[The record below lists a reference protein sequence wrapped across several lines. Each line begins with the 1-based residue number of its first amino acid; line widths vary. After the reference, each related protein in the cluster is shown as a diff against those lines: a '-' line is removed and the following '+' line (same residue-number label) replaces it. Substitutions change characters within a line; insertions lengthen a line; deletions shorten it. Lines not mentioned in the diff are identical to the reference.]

1 MNSSTEQEKP
11 KLTKGEHH
19 VYYQVG
25 IAKYGDRLLRYSDLP
40 DDDGGWIR
48 DNKYRPYSFDLVF
61 LRVKDRDKPVSA
73 WWTGRIWEGRLWK
86 PEYKVTAWKRNE
98 NWD

>member
-1 MNSSTEQEKP
+1 MDPEKP
-11 KLTKGEHH
+11 KLTKGDHH

-25 IAKYGDRLLRYSDLP
+25 IAKFGARLLRYSDLP
-40 DDDGGWIR
+40 IDDGRWIR
-48 DNKYRPYSFDLVF
+48 DNKFRPYSFDLVF
-61 LRVKDRDKPVSA
+61 LRVKDRDKPVAA
-73 WWTGRIWEGRLWK
+73 WWTGRMWEGRLWK